1 MRSLVYS
8 LAAAA
13 MLAAVPLYAL
23 DGRQI
28 MEKSDSLAQPHSVR
42 ASVLMLVEKGG
53 RTEEK
58 EFELTGKKYGNDE
71 KVLISFTRPTS
82 IRLLTHTYKGR
93 DDDQWL
99 ALSSGKVKRIALA
112 DSDKPFV
119 NSHFCYE
126 DLKSRDLDDY
136 TYTLLGETKAGGADC
151 YRVEAVAKSKK
162 LVYDKAVFYV
172 DKASFFVMRIDIYM
186 KGELHK
192 YLENH
197 DIRKIDGILTPF
209 RAVMH
214 TADGKGKTELKIKT
228 VTYNVPIAD
237 SVFSKEALR

>member
-1 MRSLVYS
+1 MRSLVYALS
-8 LAAAA
+8 AA
-13 MLAAVPLYAL
+13 MVLFTAPLYAL

-28 MEKSDSLAQPHSVR
+28 MEKSDSLAQPNSVR
-42 ASVLMLVEKGG
+42 ATVLMLVEKGG
-53 RTEEK
+53 RIEEK

-71 KVLISFTRPTS
+71 KVLIRFSRPTS

-119 NSHFCYE
+119 NSHFYYE
-126 DLKSRDLDDY
+126 DLKSRDIDDY
-136 TYTLLGETKAGGADC
+136 AYTLLGETKAGGADC
-151 YRVEAVAKSKK
+151 YKVEAVAKSKK

-172 DKASFFVMRIDIYM
+172 DKSSFFIVRIDIFM
-186 KGELHK
+186 KGQLHK

-214 TADGKGKTELKIKT
+214 TADGKGKTELKIKS

>member
-1 MRSLVYS
+1 MKS
-8 LAAAA
+8 LAYA
-13 MLAAVPLYAL
+13 LTAAVVLFTGPLFAL
-23 DGRQI
+23 SGRQI
-28 MEKSDSLAQPHSVR
+28 MEKSDSLSQPDTLR
-42 ASVLMLVEKGG
+42 ATVLMLVEKGG
-53 RTEEK
+53 RVDEK

-71 KVLISFTRPTS
+71 KVLIRFSRPTS

-119 NSHFCYE
+119 NSHLYYE
-126 DLKSRDLDDY
+126 DLKSRDIDDY
-136 TYTLLGETKAGGADC
+136 AYTLLGETKTGGADC
-151 YRVEAVAKSKK
+151 YKVEAVAKSKK
-162 LVYDKAVFYV
+162 MVYDKAVFYV
-172 DKASFFVMRIDIYM
+172 DKANFFVMRIDIYM

-192 YLENH
+192 YLENN

-214 TADGKGKTELKIKT
+214 TADGKGKTELKMKS
-228 VTYNVPIAD
+228 VNYNVPIAD